1 MWQLRGRV
9 LGQSVLEPEE
19 QMSFRLKIAPQLI
32 FQALGLWVWDENG
45 TSANPGL
52 RR

>member
-19 QMSFRLKIAPQLI
+19 QMSFRLRIADLPGPGT
-32 FQALGLWVWDENG
+32 LGLG
-45 TSANPGL
+45 
-52 RR
+52 